1 MNTIEE
7 TTEVILSRS
16 KFKEDHLKKF
26 SNDVLL
32 EKIAGKADL
41 ESPETKKAAKF
52 VLVLI
57 NELRARCEFI
67 NPDVSAKYWNEE
79 QTYNYASVDNTT
91 YGHTKIFS
99 KFLNTYDVTGE
110 SFKPLLERLK
120 NNPDEILSTAIFE
133 EIQKVHKSWSNIYR
147 NADSYL
153 NLRLNHVDTQEIES
167 VKTLV
172 ECGLFTRLTNDKLGF
187 MANIMK
193 PTCYE
198 EDRVFHHDREF
209 KRDDIFTLLCNKY
222 SKSLDFNFHISGDTY
237 LISKD
242 DRYFVIGTD
251 EQRKFIFKEMDDELV
266 IDGYTIDFKDIK
278 NNPEKS
284 ESVRVMIEM
293 CLSEVSRK
301 QKTNNMSPREAVIFS
316 IGYLLEHNNQYNGDY
331 LIESTL
337 EDNRHVL
344 QCLASDTVNEHN
356 KGFAFTKDSR
366 EQLTSFV
373 KSLREDHL
381 YDGNLRAISHFMHNQ
396 PEYKL
401 SEYNHDVYD
410 LVSGVE
416 ESNKSKEVKAV
427 NMLVSHYEADLS
439 PMETLL
445 KIAKKFDDYTISLLE
460 KKLKSSGIDI
470 DEFQKDLK
478 TKNKPATKYPF

>member
-1 MNTIEE
+1 MNTIDEI
-7 TTEVILSRS
+7 TQIILTRS
-16 KFKEDHLKKF
+16 KFKDKHLARF
-26 SNDVLL
+26 SNEILL
-32 EKIAGKADL
+32 DKIAGNADINL
-41 ESPETKKAAKF
+41 PETRKAAEF
-52 VLVLI
+52 VILLT

-67 NPDVSAKYWNEE
+67 NADLSSKYWNDE
-79 QTYNYASVDNTT
+79 QTFNYASVDNST

-99 KFLNTYDVTGE
+99 KFLNTYDLTGE

-120 NNPDEILSTAIFE
+120 SKPNEILATAIFE
-133 EIQKVHKSWSNIYR
+133 EIQKVHEAWCNIYR
-147 NADSYL
+147 NADGYL
-153 NLRLNHVDTQEIES
+153 NLRLNHVPTQEIES
-167 VKTLV
+167 IKTLV
-172 ECGLFTRLTNDKLGF
+172 ECGLFERLTNDRFGF
-187 MANIMK
+187 MTDIMK
-193 PTCYE
+193 PACYE
-198 EDRVFHHDREF
+198 EDKIFHHDREF
-209 KRDDIFTLLCNKY
+209 KSDDIYSLLSNKY
-222 SKSLDFNFHISGDTY
+222 SKSLDFNFHVSGDTY

-242 DRYFVIGTD
+242 DRYFLIGND

-293 CLSEVSRK
+293 CLSEVSNK

-356 KGFAFTKDSR
+356 KGFAFTKASR

-381 YDGNLRAISHFMHNQ
+381 DDGNLRAISHFMHNQ

-410 LVSGVE
+410 LVSAVE